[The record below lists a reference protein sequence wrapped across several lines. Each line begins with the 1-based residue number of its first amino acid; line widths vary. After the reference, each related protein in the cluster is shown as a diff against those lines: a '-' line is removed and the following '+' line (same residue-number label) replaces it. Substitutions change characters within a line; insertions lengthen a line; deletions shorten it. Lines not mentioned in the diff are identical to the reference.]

1 MPQCRKNADPV
12 ALAGDS
18 LYVLGDS
25 EEIDARVSWRAPATH
40 GLCEPFNVY
49 LLRGADGAVLV
60 EAGIAK
66 HRDRIAA
73 QLSALL
79 RPGESIPRIAVTRNE
94 PDTISNLP
102 NLATACGVTTAYTP
116 GVINPFDFF
125 DDASAHLHMKSFGVD
140 QHPAL
145 PGARIALGPDRWLE
159 PVQTPLRLLSTIWY
173 YDTGTR
179 TLFTS
184 DIFSSGTHD
193 PGGEPVLRGVPDRD
207 TLYERMRAHIL
218 AKYDWLTFSNLTDI
232 IEGLKTLF
240 ATYEADTL
248 APSRGCP
255 ILGAPVVKQHQSVLL
270 DVLRDL
276 GRNRATTTEDM
287 PAPAPAQQDQAVVS
301 TNRMIYSGFKT
312 RDMGDGVH
320 LLGGCF
326 HAQMYGK
333 SFHSHGSAYL
343 ILGDDAAVIVD
354 TCHAKDA
361 EPAAAYLRA
370 HLGDRTFYIFPTH
383 EEYPHAGNLG
393 GLLDAFP
400 EAIVLG
406 DVRNYHLY
414 YPEAYAAGRFRAV
427 ADGDE
432 IDLGGR
438 RIRFLPA
445 IIHDL
450 PNTLWAWDDRTATMF
465 VSDAF
470 GFSHYET
477 DECTL
482 FSEELPSA
490 PTVAD
495 SKQVLDLALY
505 WTRFA
510 EKDGIIGRMEAL
522 LAQYP
527 PVRIAPAHGSVVT
540 QPHELAE
547 LMNEALHA
555 TTR

>member
-1 MPQCRKNADPV
+1 MSERRNTADPV
-12 ALAGDS
+12 TLVSGR
-18 LYVLGDS
+18 LYMLGDS
-25 EEIDARVSWRAPATH
+25 EDIDARISWRAPCTH

-49 LLRGADGAVLV
+49 LLRGEDGCILV
-60 EAGIAK
+60 EAGIAR
-66 HRDRIAA
+66 HRDRIAS
-73 QLSALL
+73 QLQSLL
-79 RPGESIPRIAVTRNE
+79 APGERVERLAVTRNE

-102 NLATACGVTTAYTP
+102 NLAAACGVHTAYTP

-145 PGARIALGPDRWLE
+145 PGTRIALGPDRWLE

-184 DIFSSGTHD
+184 DIFSSGTHPRGGD
-193 PGGEPVLRGVPDRD
+193 PLLRGVPDRA
-207 TLYERMRAHIL
+207 TLYDRMRRHVVV
-218 AKYDWLTFSNLTDI
+218 KYDWLTFSNLTDI
-232 IEGLKTLF
+232 ISDLETLF
-240 ATYEADTL
+240 ATYEVETL
-248 APSRGCP
+248 APSRGCL
-255 ILGAPVVKQHQSVLL
+255 IVGAAVVKQYQTVLL

-276 GRNRATTTEDM
+276 GRNRPGTGSGAPD
-287 PAPAPAQQDQAVVS
+287 PARQDQAVVA

-312 RDMGDGVH
+312 RDIGDGIH

-326 HAQMYGK
+326 HARMYGK

-343 ILGDDAAVIVD
+343 ILGEDAALIVD

-361 EPAAAYLRA
+361 QQAARYLSD
-370 HLGDRTFYIFPTH
+370 HLGDRRLYIFPTH

-400 EAIVLG
+400 DAIVLG

-414 YPEAYAAGRFRAV
+414 HPEAYDAGRFRPIA
-427 ADGDE
+427 AGDR

-438 RIRFLPA
+438 VVHALPA

-450 PNTLWAWDDRTATMF
+450 PNTLWAWDDRSATMF

-482 FSEELPSA
+482 LSDELPTA
-490 PTVAD
+490 PTVED

-510 EKDGIIGRMEAL
+510 EKDGIIGQMEELFA
-522 LAQYP
+522 AYP
-527 PVRIAPAHGSVVT
+527 PARIAPAHGSVVT
-540 QPHELAE
+540 QPRELAE
-547 LMNEALHA
+547 LMNAALHA

>member
-1 MPQCRKNADPV
+1 MEQPAKRRAPIELSGNALQLV
-12 ALAGDS
+12 GE
-18 LYVLGDS
+18 S
-25 EEIDARVSWRAPATH
+25 ETIDERMSWRHPDTY
-40 GLCEPFNVY
+40 GLCEPFKVY
-49 LLRGADGAVLV
+49 LLRGTERSVLV
-60 EAGIAK
+60 EGG
-66 HRDRIAA
+66 IAA
-73 QLSALL
+73 QRETLAEHLSETLED
-79 RPGESIPRIAVTRNE
+79 GENIEQIAVTRNE

-102 NLATACGVTTAYTP
+102 NLVTACGVTTAYTP
-116 GVINPFDFF
+116 GVINPLDFF

-145 PGARIALGPDRWLE
+145 PGTRIELGPDRWLE

-184 DIFSSGTHD
+184 DIFSSAAHR
-193 PGGEPVLRGVPDRD
+193 PGKPPVATGVPDRA
-207 TLYERMRAHIL
+207 TLYARIRDHML
-218 AKYDWLTFSNLTDI
+218 AKYDGLPFSNLTDI
-232 IEGLKTLF
+232 INGLGDMF
-240 ATYEADTL
+240 ASREVEIL

-255 ILGAPVVKQHQSVLL
+255 IVGAEVVAIYQSVLL
-270 DVLRDL
+270 DVLRDV
-276 GRNRATTTEDM
+276 GRNRRTEAT
-287 PAPAPAQQDQAVVS
+287 PAPEPTKQDQSVVA
-301 TNRMIYSGFKT
+301 TNRMIHHGFNT

-326 HAQMYGK
+326 HAQMYGRA
-333 SFHSHGSAYL
+333 FHSHGSAYL
-343 ILGDDAAVIVD
+343 ILGDEAALIVD
-354 TCHAKDA
+354 TCHAKDG
-361 EPAAAYLRA
+361 EDVAAYLRT
-370 HLGDRTFYIFPTH
+370 HLGDRKLYIFPTH

-393 GLLDAFP
+393 GLLKAFP
-400 EAIVLG
+400 EAIVVG

-414 YPEAYAAGRFRAV
+414 HPKAYAAGRFRTMAV
-427 ADGDE
+427 GDE

-438 RIRFLPA
+438 TVTFLPP

-477 DECTL
+477 SECTL
-482 FSEELPSA
+482 FSEELPTA

-510 EKDGIIGRMEAL
+510 EKDEIIDQMAAL
-522 LAQYP
+522 LARYP
-527 PVRIAPAHGSVVT
+527 AARIAPAHGSVVT
-540 QPHELAE
+540 QPEELAE